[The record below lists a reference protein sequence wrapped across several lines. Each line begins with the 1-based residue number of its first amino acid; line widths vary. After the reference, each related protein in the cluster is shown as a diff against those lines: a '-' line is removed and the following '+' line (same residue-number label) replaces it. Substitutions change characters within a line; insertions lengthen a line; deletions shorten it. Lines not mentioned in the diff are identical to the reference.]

1 LQPPIQPRLPPLN
14 PPLAP
19 PLLHRYHPDKNPD
32 NPSAEAAFKQISHVN
47 PAPPFRPPAAA
58 PARPHAPP
66 SAQAYEI
73 LSDSAKRREYDLYGK
88 DAFEGGAG
96 PSGPSGAGG
105 GGFGFEPHGFHF
117 SAGGHPGARAGGRG
131 YHFRNAHDIFAE
143 FFGGEDPF
151 AVARP
156 LRRRLSAER
165 LMRLKR
171 STRACAEELRA
182 QVFNDD
188 PFFRQARGGGAHG
201 RMRGGAGGGGSSV
214 GFGFGDGFGMQF
226 GFGGGGGGGGGAAP
240 PPAGAP
246 PALVLSGHAASLTS
260 Y

>member
-1 LQPPIQPRLPPLN
+1 LQPPIQPRLPPLE

-19 PLLHRYHPDKNPD
+19 PLTHRYHPDKNPD

-58 PARPHAPP
+58 PARPHTPP

-117 SAGGHPGARAGGRG
+117 SAGDHPGARAGGRG

-156 LRRRLSAER
+156 PRRRLSADTFDAFETLHAR
-165 LMRLKR
+165 LR
-171 STRACAEELRA
+171 
-182 QVFNDD
+182 
-188 PFFRQARGGGAHG
+188 
-201 RMRGGAGGGGSSV
+201 
-214 GFGFGDGFGMQF
+214 
-226 GFGGGGGGGGGAAP
+226 
-240 PPAGAP
+240 
-246 PALVLSGHAASLTS
+246 
-260 Y
+260 